1 MPFDAIF
8 MTALAGELR
17 EKLTGGKVDKL
28 YQPARDEAVLHMRAG
43 RDNVRLLLSAS
54 PAHPR
59 AQLTRVPRENPETP
73 PMFCMLLRK
82 HFTGARLLELA
93 QPSMER
99 LLDFRFETLD
109 ELGDRVER
117 RLVLECI
124 GRKSNLIMLDG
135 AGRITDCMRRADGDL
150 SAKRPV
156 MPGLFYAPPEPTGRL
171 DPSAMAPDGL
181 RAFVLQNAPE
191 GDGQDRWLLDTF
203 NGLSPLAARELAF
216 QGEGTREGL
225 ANRLELLMDRVRAED
240 FTPIVLVRD
249 GKPFDFTFMPV
260 LQYGPSVELRRYP
273 TFSQLLDDFYEQKEA
288 QERVK
293 QRGQDFIRS
302 VTQARNRT
310 AKKIVNQ
317 EGDLARTAD
326 REKLRQYGDV
336 ITTNL
341 HQMRKGQAVLRA
353 QNYYHPDCPEVDI
366 PLDPLLTPQQNAAR
380 YYKDYKKAQK
390 AEEMLTLQ
398 LEKNRAELSYLDS
411 VLQMISLSEGDR
423 DLQEIRQELMD
434 NGYLKQHKRKM
445 TAKGKV
451 KTVQAKP
458 MQFQSSAGLAI
469 LVGKNNTQNDRLT
482 TRDADKRDLWLHAQ
496 KLHGSHV
503 ILKTGGA
510 EPDGASLTEAAMLAA
525 WFSQGRESGQVPV
538 DYTPVKAVKKPAG
551 AKPGYVVYNTYRTV
565 YVTPS
570 RELVRA
576 LGRGEQRGWNK
587 AGPGHSEAP
596 RCEQAERGG
605 TDVEEQVQ
613 KGGAARHE

>member
-1 MPFDAIF
+1 M
-8 MTALAGELR
+8 
-17 EKLTGGKVDKL
+17 DKL

-82 HFTGARLLELA
+82 HFAGARLLELS

-135 AGRITDCMRRADGDL
+135 AGRITDCMRRAEVDL

-171 DPSAMAPDGL
+171 DPAAMAPEEL
-181 RAFVLQNAPE
+181 RSFVLANAPQ
-191 GDGQDRWLLDTF
+191 GDGQDKWLLDTF
-203 NGLSPLAARELAF
+203 NGLSPLTARELVF

-225 ANRLELLMDRVRAED
+225 ADRLAQLMERVKAGD
-240 FTPIVLVRD
+240 FTPTVLLRE
-249 GKPFDFTFMPV
+249 GRPFDFTFQPI
-260 LQYGPSVELRRYP
+260 LQYGPAVELKRYP
-273 TFSQLLDDFYEQKEA
+273 TFSALLDDFYEQKEA

-310 AKKIVNQ
+310 AKKIANQ
-317 EGDLARTAD
+317 EADLARTAG
-326 REKLRQYGDV
+326 REKLRRYGDI
-336 ITTNL
+336 ITTNFYA
-341 HQMRKGQAVLRA
+341 MSRGQSVLRA
-353 QNYYHPDCPEVDI
+353 QDYYDPACPEVDI

-398 LEKNRAELSYLDS
+398 IEKNRGELDYLDS
-411 VLQMISLSEGDR
+411 VLQMITLSEGDR

-434 NGYLKQHKRKM
+434 NGYLKQHRRKM
-445 TAKGKV
+445 TAKGKQKIV
-451 KTVQAKP
+451 HAKP
-458 MQFQSSAGLAI
+458 LEFRSSGGLTI
-469 LVGKNNTQNDRLT
+469 LVGKNNSQNDRLT
-482 TRDADKRDLWLHAQ
+482 HREADKRDLWLHAQ

-503 ILKTGGA
+503 ILKTGGLP
-510 EPDGASLTEAAMLAA
+510 PDERSLTEAAMLAA
-525 WFSQGRESGQVPV
+525 WFSQGRDSGQVPV

-551 AKPGYVVYNTYRTV
+551 AKPGYVIYHTYQTL
-565 YVTPS
+565 YVTPD
-570 RELVRA
+570 EETVRT
-576 LGRGEQRGWNK
+576 LRGRKKN
-587 AGPGHSEAP
+587 
-596 RCEQAERGG
+596 
-605 TDVEEQVQ
+605 
-613 KGGAARHE
+613 

>member
-17 EKLTGGKVDKL
+17 QALTGGKVDKL

-82 HFTGARLLELA
+82 HFTGARLLELS

-135 AGRITDCMRRADGDL
+135 AGRITDCMRRAEVDL

-171 DPSAMAPDGL
+171 DPSAMAPEEL
-181 RAFVLQNAPE
+181 RSFVLANASQ
-191 GDGQDRWLLDTF
+191 GDGQDKWLLDTF
-203 NGLSPLAARELAF
+203 NGLSPLTARELVF

-225 ANRLELLMDRVRAED
+225 ADRLAQLMERVKAGD
-240 FTPIVLVRD
+240 FTPTVLLRE
-249 GKPFDFTFMPV
+249 GRPFDFTFQPI
-260 LQYGPSVELRRYP
+260 LQYGPAVELKRYP
-273 TFSQLLDDFYEQKEA
+273 TFSALLDDFYEQKEA

-310 AKKIVNQ
+310 AKKIANQ
-317 EGDLARTAD
+317 EADLARTAG
-326 REKLRQYGDV
+326 REKLRRYGDI
-336 ITTNL
+336 ITTNFYA
-341 HQMRKGQAVLRA
+341 MSRGQSVLRA
-353 QNYYHPDCPEVDI
+353 QDYYDPACPEVDI

-398 LEKNRAELSYLDS
+398 IEKNRGELDYLDS
-411 VLQMISLSEGDR
+411 VLQMITLSEGDR

-434 NGYLKQHKRKM
+434 NGYLKQHRRKM
-445 TAKGKV
+445 TAKGKQKIV
-451 KTVQAKP
+451 HAKP
-458 MQFQSSAGLAI
+458 LEFRSSGGLTI
-469 LVGKNNTQNDRLT
+469 LVGKNNSQNDRLT
-482 TRDADKRDLWLHAQ
+482 HREADKRDLWLHAQ

-503 ILKTGGA
+503 ILKTGGLP
-510 EPDGASLTEAAMLAA
+510 PDERSLTEAAMLAA
-525 WFSQGRESGQVPV
+525 WFSQGRDSGQVPV

-551 AKPGYVVYNTYRTV
+551 AKPGYVIYHTYQTL
-565 YVTPS
+565 YVTPD
-570 RELVRA
+570 EETVRT
-576 LGRGEQRGWNK
+576 LRGRKKN
-587 AGPGHSEAP
+587 
-596 RCEQAERGG
+596 
-605 TDVEEQVQ
+605 
-613 KGGAARHE
+613 

>member
-17 EKLTGGKVDKL
+17 QALTGGKVDKL

-82 HFTGARLLELA
+82 HFAGARLLELS

-135 AGRITDCMRRADGDL
+135 AGRITDCMRRAEVDL

-171 DPSAMAPDGL
+171 DPAAMAPEEL
-181 RAFVLQNAPE
+181 RSFVLANAPE
-191 GDGQDRWLLDTF
+191 GDGQDKWLLDTF
-203 NGLSPLAARELAF
+203 NGLSPLTARELVF

-225 ANRLELLMDRVRAED
+225 ADRLAQLMERVKAGD
-240 FTPIVLVRD
+240 FTPTVLLRE
-249 GKPFDFTFMPV
+249 GRPFDFTFQPI
-260 LQYGPSVELRRYP
+260 LQYGPAVELKRYP
-273 TFSQLLDDFYEQKEA
+273 TFSALLDDFYEQKEA

-310 AKKIVNQ
+310 AKKIANQ
-317 EGDLARTAD
+317 EADLARTAD
-326 REKLRQYGDV
+326 REKLRRYGDI
-336 ITTNL
+336 ITTNFYA
-341 HQMRKGQAVLRA
+341 MSRGQSVLRA
-353 QNYYHPDCPEVDI
+353 QDYYDPACPEVDI

-398 LEKNRAELSYLDS
+398 IEKNRGELDYLDS
-411 VLQMISLSEGDR
+411 VLQMITLSEGDR

-434 NGYLKQHKRKM
+434 NGYLKQHKKKL

-451 KTVQAKP
+451 KLVHAKP
-458 MQFQSSAGLAI
+458 MEFRSSSGLTI
-469 LVGKNNTQNDRLT
+469 LVGKNNSQNDRLT
-482 TRDADKRDLWLHAQ
+482 LKDADKRDLWLHAQ

-503 ILKTGGA
+503 ILKTGGLP
-510 EPDGASLTEAAMLAA
+510 PDERSLTEAAMLAA
-525 WFSQGRESGQVPV
+525 WFSQGRDSGQVPV

-551 AKPGYVVYNTYRTV
+551 AKPGYVIYHTYQTL
-565 YVTPS
+565 YVTPD
-570 RELVRA
+570 EETVRT
-576 LGRGEQRGWNK
+576 LRGRKKN
-587 AGPGHSEAP
+587 
-596 RCEQAERGG
+596 
-605 TDVEEQVQ
+605 
-613 KGGAARHE
+613 

>member
-17 EKLTGGKVDKL
+17 QALTGGKVDKL

-82 HFTGARLLELA
+82 HFAGARLLELS

-135 AGRITDCMRRADGDL
+135 AGRITDCMRRAEVDL

-171 DPSAMAPDGL
+171 DPSAMAPEEL
-181 RAFVLQNAPE
+181 RSFVLANASQ
-191 GDGQDRWLLDTF
+191 GDGQDKWLLDTF
-203 NGLSPLAARELAF
+203 NGLSPLTARELVF

-225 ANRLELLMDRVRAED
+225 ADRLAQLMERVKAGD
-240 FTPIVLVRD
+240 FTPTVLLRE
-249 GKPFDFTFMPV
+249 GRPFDFTFQPI
-260 LQYGPSVELRRYP
+260 LQYGPAVELKRYP
-273 TFSQLLDDFYEQKEA
+273 TFSALLDDFYEQKEA

-310 AKKIVNQ
+310 AKKIANQ
-317 EGDLARTAD
+317 EADLARTAG
-326 REKLRQYGDV
+326 REKLRRYGDI
-336 ITTNL
+336 ITTNFYA
-341 HQMRKGQAVLRA
+341 MSRGQSVLRA
-353 QNYYHPDCPEVDI
+353 QDYYDPACPEVDI

-398 LEKNRAELSYLDS
+398 IEKNRGELDYLDS
-411 VLQMISLSEGDR
+411 VLQMITLSEGDR

-434 NGYLKQHKRKM
+434 NGYLKQHKKKM

-451 KTVQAKP
+451 KIVHAKP
-458 MQFQSSAGLAI
+458 MEFRSSAGLAI
-469 LVGKNNTQNDRLT
+469 LVGKNNSQNDRLT
-482 TRDADKRDLWLHAQ
+482 LKDADKRDLWLHAQ

-503 ILKTGGA
+503 ILKTGGLP
-510 EPDGASLTEAAMLAA
+510 PDERSLTEAAMLAA
-525 WFSQGRESGQVPV
+525 WFSQGRDSGQVPV

-551 AKPGYVVYNTYRTV
+551 AKPGYVIYHTYQTL
-565 YVTPS
+565 YVTPD
-570 RELVRA
+570 EETVRT
-576 LGRGEQRGWNK
+576 LRGRKKN
-587 AGPGHSEAP
+587 
-596 RCEQAERGG
+596 
-605 TDVEEQVQ
+605 
-613 KGGAARHE
+613 

>member
-8 MTALAGELR
+8 MNALAGELR
-17 EKLTGGKVDKL
+17 SKLIGGKVDKL

-59 AQLTRVPRENPETP
+59 AQLTKVPRENPETP

-82 HFTGARLLELA
+82 HFTGARLLELT
-93 QPSMER
+93 QPPMER

-150 SAKRPV
+150 SVKRPV
-156 MPGLFYAPPEPTGRL
+156 MPGLYYQLPEPTGRL
-171 DPSAMAPDGL
+171 DPSAMTPDEL
-181 RAFVLQNAPE
+181 RSHVLANAPE
-191 GDGQDRWLLDTF
+191 GDSQDKWLLDSF
-203 NGLSPLAARELAF
+203 NGLSPLIARELVF
-216 QGEGTREGL
+216 QGEGSREGL
-225 ANRLELLMDRVRAED
+225 AERFNQLMERVRAGD
-240 FTPIVLVRD
+240 YTPTVLIKD
-249 GKPFDFTFMPV
+249 GKPMDFTFMPV
-260 LQYGPSVELRRYP
+260 LQYGPKVELKRYD

-317 EGDLARTAD
+317 EGDLARSAD
-326 REKLRQYGDV
+326 REKLRQYGDI
-336 ITTNL
+336 ITTNFC
-341 HQMRKGQAVLRA
+341 QMSKGQTVLRA
-353 QNYYHPDCPEVDI
+353 QNYYDPECKDVDI
-366 PLDPLLTPQQNAAR
+366 PLDPLLTPQQNAAK

-390 AEEMLTLQ
+390 AEEMLTIQ
-398 LEKNRAELSYLDS
+398 LEKNRRELDYLDS
-411 VLQMISLSEGDR
+411 VLQMITLSEGDK

-445 TAKGKV
+445 TAKGRV
-451 KTVQAKP
+451 KIVHAKP
-458 MQFQSSAGLAI
+458 MEFRSSSGLTI
-469 LVGKNNTQNDRLT
+469 LVGKNNSQNDRLT
-482 TRDADKRDLWLHAQ
+482 TKDADKRDLWLHAQ

-503 ILKTGGA
+503 ILKTGGV
-510 EPDGASLTEAAMLAA
+510 EPDEQSLTEAAMLAA

-538 DYTPVKAVKKPAG
+538 DYTPVKVVKKPAG
-551 AKPGYVVYNTYRTV
+551 AKPGYVIYNTYRTV
-565 YVTPS
+565 YVTPN
-570 RELVRA
+570 EDFVRA
-576 LGRGEQRGWNK
+576 L
-587 AGPGHSEAP
+587 
-596 RCEQAERGG
+596 RGG
-605 TDVEEQVQ
+605 KQ
-613 KGGAARHE
+613 KEGTP

>member
-17 EKLTGGKVDKL
+17 QALTGGKVDKL

-82 HFTGARLLELA
+82 HFAGARLLELS

-135 AGRITDCMRRADGDL
+135 AGRITDCMRRAEVDL

-171 DPSAMAPDGL
+171 DPAAMAPEEL
-181 RAFVLQNAPE
+181 RSFVLANAPE
-191 GDGQDRWLLDTF
+191 GDGQDKWLLDTF
-203 NGLSPLAARELAF
+203 NGLSPLTARELVF

-225 ANRLELLMDRVRAED
+225 ADRLAQLMERVKAGD
-240 FTPIVLVRD
+240 FTPTVLLRE
-249 GKPFDFTFMPV
+249 GRPFDFTFQPI
-260 LQYGPSVELRRYP
+260 LQYGPTVELKRYP
-273 TFSQLLDDFYEQKEA
+273 TFSALLDDFYEQKEA

-310 AKKIVNQ
+310 AKKIANQ
-317 EGDLARTAD
+317 EADLARTAD
-326 REKLRQYGDV
+326 REKLRRYGDI
-336 ITTNL
+336 ITTNFYA
-341 HQMRKGQAVLRA
+341 MSRGQSVLRA
-353 QNYYHPDCPEVDI
+353 QDYYDPACPEVDI

-398 LEKNRAELSYLDS
+398 IEKNRGELDYLDS
-411 VLQMISLSEGDR
+411 VLQMITLSEGDR

-434 NGYLKQHKRKM
+434 NGYLKQHRRKM
-445 TAKGKV
+445 TAKGKQKIV
-451 KTVQAKP
+451 HAKP
-458 MQFQSSAGLAI
+458 LEFRSSGGLTI
-469 LVGKNNTQNDRLT
+469 LVGKNNSQNDRLT
-482 TRDADKRDLWLHAQ
+482 HREADKRDLWLHAQ

-503 ILKTGGA
+503 ILKTGGLP
-510 EPDGASLTEAAMLAA
+510 PDERSLTEAAMLAA
-525 WFSQGRESGQVPV
+525 WFSQGRDSGQVPV

-551 AKPGYVVYNTYRTV
+551 AKPGYVIYHTYQTL
-565 YVTPS
+565 YVTPD
-570 RELVRA
+570 EETVRT
-576 LGRGEQRGWNK
+576 LRGRKKN
-587 AGPGHSEAP
+587 
-596 RCEQAERGG
+596 
-605 TDVEEQVQ
+605 
-613 KGGAARHE
+613 

>member
-17 EKLTGGKVDKL
+17 QALTGGKVDKL

-82 HFTGARLLELA
+82 HFTGARLLELS

-135 AGRITDCMRRADGDL
+135 AGRITDCMRRAEVDL

-171 DPSAMAPDGL
+171 DPAAMAPEEL
-181 RAFVLQNAPE
+181 RSFVLANAPE
-191 GDGQDRWLLDTF
+191 GDGQDKWLLDTF
-203 NGLSPLAARELAF
+203 NGLSPLTARELLF

-225 ANRLELLMDRVRAED
+225 ADRLAQLMERVKAGD
-240 FTPIVLVRD
+240 FTPTVLLRE
-249 GKPFDFTFMPV
+249 GRPFDFTFQPI
-260 LQYGPSVELRRYP
+260 LQYGPAVELKRYP
-273 TFSQLLDDFYEQKEA
+273 TFSALLDDFYEQKEA

-310 AKKIVNQ
+310 AKKIANQ
-317 EGDLARTAD
+317 EADLARTAD
-326 REKLRQYGDV
+326 REKLRRYGDI
-336 ITTNL
+336 ITTNFYA
-341 HQMRKGQAVLRA
+341 MSRGQSVLRA
-353 QNYYHPDCPEVDI
+353 QDYYDPACPEVDI

-398 LEKNRAELSYLDS
+398 IEKNRGELDYLDS
-411 VLQMISLSEGDR
+411 VLQMITLSEGDR

-434 NGYLKQHKRKM
+434 NGYLKQHRRKM
-445 TAKGKV
+445 TAKGKQKLV
-451 KTVQAKP
+451 HAKP
-458 MQFQSSAGLAI
+458 LEFRSSGGMTI
-469 LVGKNNTQNDRLT
+469 LVGKNNSQNDRLT
-482 TRDADKRDLWLHAQ
+482 HREADKRDLWLHAQ

-503 ILKTGGA
+503 ILKTGGLP
-510 EPDGASLTEAAMLAA
+510 PDERSLTEAAMLAA
-525 WFSQGRESGQVPV
+525 WFSQGRDSGQVPV

-551 AKPGYVVYNTYRTV
+551 AKPGYVIYHTYQTL
-565 YVTPS
+565 YVTPD
-570 RELVRA
+570 EETVRT
-576 LGRGEQRGWNK
+576 LRGRKKN
-587 AGPGHSEAP
+587 
-596 RCEQAERGG
+596 
-605 TDVEEQVQ
+605 
-613 KGGAARHE
+613 

>member
-17 EKLTGGKVDKL
+17 EKLVGGKVDKL

-43 RDNVRLLLSAS
+43 RENVRLLISAS
-54 PAHPR
+54 PSHPR
-59 AQLTRVPRENPETP
+59 AQLTKVPRENPETP

-82 HFTGARLLELA
+82 YFTGARLLELT

-156 MPGLFYAPPEPTGRL
+156 MPGLYYTPPEPTGRL
-171 DPSAMAPDGL
+171 DPLAMAPEEL
-181 RAFVLQNAPE
+181 RSFVLANAPE
-191 GDGQDRWLLDTF
+191 GDGQDKWLLEQF
-203 NGLSPLAARELAF
+203 NGLSPLIARELAF
-216 QGEGTREGL
+216 QGEGAGEGL
-225 ANRLELLMDRVRAED
+225 AERFCQLMDRVRAGE
-240 FTPIVLVRD
+240 FTPTVLVRD
-249 GKPFDFTFMPV
+249 GRPIDFTFMPV
-260 LQYGPSVELRRYP
+260 LQYGPGVELKRYP

-310 AKKIVNQ
+310 AKKIANQ
-317 EGDLARTAD
+317 EGDLARSVD
-326 REKLRQYGDV
+326 RETLRQYGDI
-336 ITTNL
+336 ITTNFY
-341 HQMRKGQAVLRA
+341 QMRKGQSVLRA
-353 QNYYHPDCPEVDI
+353 QNYYDPECREVDI
-366 PLDPLLTPQQNAAR
+366 PLDPLLTPQQNAAK

-390 AEEMLTLQ
+390 AEEMLTIQ
-398 LEKNRAELSYLDS
+398 LEKNRTELSYLDS
-411 VLQMISLSEGDR
+411 VLQMITLSEGDR

-434 NGYLKQHKRKM
+434 NGYLKQHRRKM
-445 TAKGKV
+445 TAKGRVKV
-451 KTVQAKP
+451 VHAKP
-458 MQFQSSAGLAI
+458 MEFKSSAGLTI
-469 LVGKNNTQNDRLT
+469 LVGKNNSQNDRLT
-482 TRDADKRDLWLHAQ
+482 LKDADKRDLWLHAQ

-503 ILKTGGA
+503 ILKTGG
-510 EPDGASLTEAAMLAA
+510 EPPDEQSLTEAAMLAA
-525 WFSQGRESGQVPV
+525 WFSQGKESGQVPV
-538 DYTPVKAVKKPAG
+538 DYTPVKVVKKPAG
-551 AKPGYVVYNTYRTV
+551 AKPGYVIYNTYRTV

-570 RELVRA
+570 EELVKRLRA
-576 LGRGEQRGWNK
+576 GRTN
-587 AGPGHSEAP
+587 
-596 RCEQAERGG
+596 
-605 TDVEEQVQ
+605 
-613 KGGAARHE
+613 

>member
-17 EKLTGGKVDKL
+17 EKLVGGKVDKL

-43 RDNVRLLLSAS
+43 RENVRLLISAS
-54 PAHPR
+54 PSHPR
-59 AQLTRVPRENPETP
+59 AQLTKAPRENPETP

-82 HFTGARLLELA
+82 YFTGARLLELT

-156 MPGLFYAPPEPTGRL
+156 MPGLYYTPPEPTGRL
-171 DPSAMAPDGL
+171 DPLAMAPEEL
-181 RAFVLQNAPE
+181 RSFVLANAPE
-191 GDGQDRWLLDTF
+191 GDGQDKWLLEQF
-203 NGLSPLAARELAF
+203 NGLSPLIARELAF
-216 QGEGTREGL
+216 QGEGTGEGL
-225 ANRLELLMDRVRAED
+225 AERFCQLMDRVRAGE
-240 FTPIVLVRD
+240 FTPTVLVRD
-249 GKPFDFTFMPV
+249 GRPIDFTFMPV
-260 LQYGPSVELRRYP
+260 LQYGPGVELKRYP

-310 AKKIVNQ
+310 AKKIANQ
-317 EGDLARTAD
+317 EGELARSVD
-326 REKLRQYGDV
+326 RETLRQYGDI
-336 ITTNL
+336 ITTNFY
-341 HQMRKGQAVLRA
+341 QMRKGQSVLRA
-353 QNYYHPDCPEVDI
+353 QNYYDPECREVDI
-366 PLDPLLTPQQNAAR
+366 PLDPLLTPQQNAAK

-390 AEEMLTLQ
+390 AEEMLTIQ
-398 LEKNRAELSYLDS
+398 LEKNRTELSYLDS
-411 VLQMISLSEGDR
+411 VLQMITLSEGDR

-434 NGYLKQHKRKM
+434 NGYLKQHRRKM
-445 TAKGKV
+445 TAKGRVKV
-451 KTVQAKP
+451 VHAKP
-458 MQFQSSAGLAI
+458 MEFKSSAGLTI
-469 LVGKNNTQNDRLT
+469 LVGKNNSQNDRLT
-482 TRDADKRDLWLHAQ
+482 LKDADKRDLWLHAQ

-503 ILKTGGA
+503 ILKTGG
-510 EPDGASLTEAAMLAA
+510 EPPDEQSLTEAAMLAA
-525 WFSQGRESGQVPV
+525 WFSQGKESGQVPV
-538 DYTPVKAVKKPAG
+538 DYTPVKVVKKPAG
-551 AKPGYVVYNTYRTV
+551 AKPGYVIYNTYRTI

-570 RELVRA
+570 EELVKRLRA
-576 LGRGEQRGWNK
+576 GRTN
-587 AGPGHSEAP
+587 
-596 RCEQAERGG
+596 
-605 TDVEEQVQ
+605 
-613 KGGAARHE
+613 

>member
-1 MPFDAIF
+1 MPFDGGFLHKI
-8 MTALAGELR
+8 TQEIGALAGARIDKISQPGRELVM
-17 EKLTGGKVDKL
+17 LTLRGNGANRK
-28 YQPARDEAVLHMRAG
+28 
-43 RDNVRLLLSAS
+43 LLLSADATAPKVHFTTQS
-54 PAHPR
+54 
-59 AQLTRVPRENPETP
+59 LENPKAA

-135 AGRITDCMRRADGDL
+135 AGRITDCMRRAEVDL

-171 DPSAMAPDGL
+171 APAAMAPEEL
-181 RAFVLQNAPE
+181 RSFVLANAPQ
-191 GDGQDRWLLDTF
+191 GDGQDKWLLDTF
-203 NGLSPLAARELAF
+203 NGLSPLTARELVF

-225 ANRLELLMDRVRAED
+225 ADRLAQLMERVKAGD
-240 FTPIVLVRD
+240 FTPTVLLRE
-249 GKPFDFTFMPV
+249 GRPFDFTFQPI
-260 LQYGPSVELRRYP
+260 LQYGPAVELKRYP
-273 TFSQLLDDFYEQKEA
+273 TFSALLDDFYEQKEA

-310 AKKIVNQ
+310 AKKIANQ
-317 EGDLARTAD
+317 EADLARTAG
-326 REKLRQYGDV
+326 REKLRRYGDI
-336 ITTNL
+336 ITTNFYA
-341 HQMRKGQAVLRA
+341 MSRGQSVLRA
-353 QNYYHPDCPEVDI
+353 QDYYDPACPEVDI

-398 LEKNRAELSYLDS
+398 IEKNRGELDYLDS
-411 VLQMISLSEGDR
+411 VLQMITLSEGDR

-434 NGYLKQHKRKM
+434 NGYLKQHRRKM
-445 TAKGKV
+445 TAKGKQKIV
-451 KTVQAKP
+451 HAKP
-458 MQFQSSAGLAI
+458 LEFRSSGGLTI
-469 LVGKNNTQNDRLT
+469 LVGKNNSQNDRLT
-482 TRDADKRDLWLHAQ
+482 HREADKRDLWLHAQ

-503 ILKTGGA
+503 ILKTGGLP
-510 EPDGASLTEAAMLAA
+510 PDERSLTEAAMLAA
-525 WFSQGRESGQVPV
+525 WFSQGRDSGQVPV

-551 AKPGYVVYNTYRTV
+551 AKPGYVIYHTYQTL
-565 YVTPS
+565 YVTPD
-570 RELVRA
+570 EETVRT
-576 LGRGEQRGWNK
+576 LRGRKKN
-587 AGPGHSEAP
+587 
-596 RCEQAERGG
+596 
-605 TDVEEQVQ
+605 
-613 KGGAARHE
+613 